1 MIKRLLKRF
10 KKEVPAAPDRVVT
23 AALRA
28 LRERAK
34 AGTCFIAPP
43 MPKPDT
49 ATSAATD
56 PDDIH
61 AENNAEIDRVMEQK
75 RGELMVMTRNRKV
88 VNFRVWGNC

>member
-28 LRERAK
+28 VRERAK
-34 AGTCFIAPP
+34 ADNSFIAPP
-43 MPKPDT
+43 MPKPEKS
-49 ATSAATD
+49 ASAASD
-56 PDDIH
+56 PGDIH

-75 RGELMVMTRNRKV
+75 RGALMVMTKHRKV

>member
-1 MIKRLLKRF
+1 MIKRFLKRF
-10 KKEVPAAPDRVVT
+10 KRGVPAAPDRVVT

-28 LRERAK
+28 VRERAK
-34 AGTCFIAPP
+34 ADTSFIAPP
-43 MPKPDT
+43 LPKPNT
-49 ATSAATD
+49 AASAATD
-56 PDDIH
+56 PGDIH

>member
-10 KKEVPAAPDRVVT
+10 KKEEPAAPDRVVT

-28 LRERAK
+28 VRERAK
-34 AGTCFIAPP
+34 TDTCFIAPP
-43 MPKPDT
+43 QPKPEK
-49 ATSAATD
+49 AATAVPD
-56 PDDIH
+56 PCDVH
-61 AENNAEIDRVMEQK
+61 AENNAEIDRVVEQK